1 MSILNRNASWVVF
14 ASVLLASFTRLLP
27 HPPGLTPIM
36 AMAVLAGVGLPN
48 FRWALVATWA
58 AMLISDALTL
68 ALLNQAF
75 ATPAEYFL
83 SWGILF
89 IYLPLA
95 FAAWVGSRLR
105 NRSLV
110 AQLLGTLGSG
120 ILFWTISNLGVW
132 MSSGMYPLTS
142 AGLGSCFGMALPF
155 LDKQILGDLLFSG
168 VLLGGYH
175 LTIKRPVAAHV

>member
-48 FRWALVATWA
+48 FRWALAATWA

-89 IYLPLA
+89 IYIPLA
-95 FAAWVGSRLR
+95 FAAWVGTRLR
-105 NRSLV
+105 NQNWMI
-110 AQLLGTLGSG
+110 QLLGTVGSG
-120 ILFWTISNLGVW
+120 ILFWVISNLGVW
-132 MSSGMYPLTS
+132 ASSGMYLHTT

-175 LTIKRPVAAHV
+175 LTLKRPVSAHV